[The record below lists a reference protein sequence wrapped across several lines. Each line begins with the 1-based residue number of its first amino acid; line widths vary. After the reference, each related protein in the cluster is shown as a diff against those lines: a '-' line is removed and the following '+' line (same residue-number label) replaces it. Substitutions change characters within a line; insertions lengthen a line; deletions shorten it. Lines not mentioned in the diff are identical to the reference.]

1 MNQETKVSKEVA
13 KKDTALMPIKRKSI
27 LAKFA
32 DRYSVDPEK
41 LNESLKQVAFRQKEG
56 VVINDAQMIAL
67 LIVADQYNLNP
78 FTKEIYAYPDK
89 NGGIVPVVGIDGWTR
104 IINEHPQFKG
114 MELKYSE
121 EIIDTEDA
129 KPCYDWIECIIY
141 RKDKEYP
148 TVIREHLDECYRSAF
163 KKKDRDG
170 KEYVVSGPWQTHT
183 KRMLRHKAIIQA
195 GRVAFSFSG
204 IHDDDEARRIVD
216 TQFEVVQ
223 NTKQVPSMPKLK
235 QVAEPVFEE
244 VKPEDVKPTQAELDA
259 IAAAQEKV

>member
-1 MNQETKVSKEVA
+1 MNQETKISKEVA
-13 KKDTALMPIKRKSI
+13 KKDTALMPTKRKSI

-41 LNESLKQVAFRQKEG
+41 LNESLRQVAFRQKEG
-56 VVINDAQMIAL
+56 IVINDAQMIAL

-114 MELKYSE
+114 MELNYSD
-121 EIIDTEDA
+121 EIVEIDGA
-129 KPCYDWIECIIY
+129 KKCYNWIECVIY
-141 RKDKEYP
+141 RKDKDFP
-148 TVIREHLDECYRSAF
+148 TVIREHLDECYRPAF
-163 KKKDRDG
+163 EKKGTDYKI
-170 KEYVVSGPWQTHT
+170 SGAWQSNT

-204 IHDDDEARRIVD
+204 IHDEDEARRIVD
-216 TQFEVVQ
+216 NQFEVVS
-223 NTKQVPSMPKLK
+223 NSKQVPSMPKLK
-235 QVAEPVFEE
+235 QVSELPIEE
-244 VKPEDVKPTQAELDA
+244 LKPEENKNLPTQAELDA